1 MKAIYVWVD
10 IYRNVNAYQ
19 KVNFIAQSAQM
30 EEKLDKGSEKKCSVP
45 QIDIWMDK

>member
-1 MKAIYVWVD
+1 MKAIYVWID
-10 IYRNVNAYQ
+10 IYKNINAYQ

-30 EEKLDKGSEKKCSVP
+30 KEKLDKGCEKKSGVL